1 MHRYISAADVP
12 AVMTWILAGS
22 RLVEDPLGVD
32 RVCRDP
38 KDDYLPALAEA
49 QRATLVS
56 GDADIQALRD
66 IVKVPIMTTREYLES
81 LG

>member
-1 MHRYISAADVP
+1 
-12 AVMTWILAGS
+12 
-22 RLVEDPLGVD
+22 
-32 RVCRDP
+32 
-38 KDDYLPALAEA
+38 LAEA